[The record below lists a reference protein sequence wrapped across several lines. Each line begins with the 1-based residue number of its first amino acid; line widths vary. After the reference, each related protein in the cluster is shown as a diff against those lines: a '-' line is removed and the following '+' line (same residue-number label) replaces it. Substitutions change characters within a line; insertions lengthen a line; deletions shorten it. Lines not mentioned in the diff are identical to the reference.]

1 MSSNINAPVAYI
13 KHDVGMRNHRKVRV
27 LRQKFSHMGYAVW
40 CYLLETL
47 AGKEG
52 FAVPFDEVE
61 QEILAVDFGV
71 DVQELRDVVEACVR
85 LRLLTLKD
93 GLLQSDTLIERLGN
107 VLDSRQKMSE
117 AGKLGAERRWGS
129 NSNPIATLSDPNS
142 NPNGD
147 PIATLCQPHSN
158 PIATLS
164 DPNSNPNGDPM
175 EKPLDPNGNPNGHPI
190 EKSTDPNG
198 NPIATLCDP
207 NGTLMGSNSR
217 VEKSRVE
224 KSIDNSSS
232 SSSACV
238 HERERVC
245 ERVREA
251 WDAAL
256 GGKLTKLKSL
266 TRNRAELVESALGEI
281 EPDVSKW
288 GDLAAELFARVGESS
303 FLLDKGKG
311 WMPTFEWVFESSE
324 RVQQILEGQYAESYG
339 PAQPKGVK
347 RQALQARGSV
357 PVYRDADH
365 WSEEHRRGKT
375 FDELTEREQD
385 LLRQLNPGKYP
396 PKEAAK

>member
-13 KHDVGMRNHRKVRV
+13 SHDVGMRNHRKVRV
-27 LRQKFSHMGYAVW
+27 LRQKFGHMGYAVW

-52 FAVPFDEVE
+52 FAMPFDEVE
-61 QEILAVDFGV
+61 QEILAVDFCV
-71 DVQELRDVVEACVR
+71 EVQELRDIVEACVR

-93 GLLQSDTLIERLGN
+93 GLLRSDTLIDRLCI
-107 VLDSRQKMSE
+107 VLEARQKKVES
-117 AGKLGAERRWGS
+117 GKLGAERRWGG
-129 NSNPIATLSDPNS
+129 NGTAIAP
-142 NPNGD
+142 
-147 PIATLCQPHSN
+147 LC
-158 PIATLS
+158 
-164 DPNSNPNGDPM
+164 
-175 EKPLDPNGNPNGHPI
+175 DPNGTAITPLSSPNG
-190 EKSTDPNG
+190 TA
-198 NPIATLCDP
+198 IAPLCDP
-207 NGTLMGSNSR
+207 NGTLMAPDGKVKYSKVKN
-217 VEKSRVE
+217 
-224 KSIDNSSS
+224 NSS

-256 GGKLTKLKSL
+256 GDKLPKLKSL
-266 TRNRAELVESALGEI
+266 TRNRAELVERALMEI
-281 EPDVSKW
+281 EPDASKW

-339 PAQPKGVK
+339 PAQPKGAK
-347 RQALQARGSV
+347 RQAPQTRGGV

-396 PKEAAK
+396 PKEEVAK

>member
-13 KHDVGMRNHRKVRV
+13 SHDVGMRNHRKVRV
-27 LRQKFSHMGYAVW
+27 LRQKFGHMGYAVW

-52 FAVPFDEVE
+52 FSVPFDEVE

-71 DVQELRDVVEACVR
+71 EVQELRDVVDTCVR
-85 LRLLTLKD
+85 LRMLTLKN
-93 GLLQSDTLIERLGN
+93 GLLRSDTLIDRLCI
-107 VLDSRQKMSE
+107 VLDARQKMSE
-117 AGKLGAERRWGS
+117 AGKLGAERRWGG
-129 NSNPIATLSDPNS
+129 NSSAIAPLSDPNGNPIATP
-142 NPNGD
+142 
-147 PIATLCQPHSN
+147 CQPHSN
-158 PIATLS
+158 PIATPS
-164 DPNSNPNGDPM
+164 DPNGDPSGNPM
-175 EKPLDPNGNPNGHPI
+175 EKPLDPNGNPNGNPMA
-190 EKSTDPNG
+190 KTPNPNG
-198 NPIATLCDP
+198 NPIATPSDP
-207 NGTLMGSNSR
+207 NGTLMGSNGK
-217 VEKSRVE
+217 EK
-224 KSIDNSSS
+224 KSKVKNNSSS

-238 HERERVC
+238 YERERVC
-245 ERVREA
+245 ERVRET
-251 WDAAL
+251 WDAIL

-339 PAQPKGVK
+339 PAQPKGAK
-347 RQALQARGSV
+347 RQAPQARGGV

-396 PKEAAK
+396 PKEEAAK

>member
-27 LRQKFSHMGYAVW
+27 LRQKFGHMGYAVW

-71 DVQELRDVVEACVR
+71 QVQELRDVVEACVR

-93 GLLQSDTLIERLGN
+93 GLLQSETLIERLGN

-129 NSNPIATLSDPNS
+129 NSNPIATLSDPN
-142 NPNGD
+142 GT

-164 DPNSNPNGDPM
+164 DPNGNPNGNPT
-175 EKPLDPNGNPNGHPI
+175 EKPLDPNGTPNGHPI
-190 EKSTDPNG
+190 EKPTDPNG
-198 NPIATLCDP
+198 TPIATLCDP

-217 VEKSRVE
+217 VEKSRV
-224 KSIDNSSS
+224 KNNSS

-238 HERERVC
+238 YERERVC
-245 ERVREA
+245 ECVREA
-251 WDAAL
+251 WNAAL
-256 GGKLTKLKSL
+256 GDKLPKLKSL
-266 TRNRAELVESALGEI
+266 TRNRAELVERALGEI
-281 EPDVSKW
+281 EPDASKW

-311 WMPTFEWVFESSE
+311 WMPTFEWVFDSAE

-339 PAQPKGVK
+339 QSQPKGVK
-347 RQALQARGSV
+347 RQSLQARGGV

-375 FDELTEREQD
+375 FEELSEREQD

-396 PKEAAK
+396 PKEEAK

>member
-13 KHDVGMRNHRKVRV
+13 SHDVGMRNHRKVRV
-27 LRQKFSHMGYAVW
+27 LRQKFGHMGYAVW

-52 FAVPFDEVE
+52 FAMPFDEVE
-61 QEILAVDFGV
+61 QEILAVDFCV
-71 DVQELRDVVEACVR
+71 EVQELRDIVEACVR

-93 GLLQSDTLIERLGN
+93 GLLRSDTLIDRLCI
-107 VLDSRQKMSE
+107 VLEARQKKVES
-117 AGKLGAERRWGS
+117 GKLGAERRWGG
-129 NSNPIATLSDPNS
+129 NSTAIAP
-142 NPNGD
+142 
-147 PIATLCQPHSN
+147 
-158 PIATLS
+158 
-164 DPNSNPNGDPM
+164 
-175 EKPLDPNGNPNGHPI
+175 
-190 EKSTDPNG
+190 
-198 NPIATLCDP
+198 LCDP
-207 NGTLMGSNSR
+207 NGTLMAPDGKVKYSKVKN
-217 VEKSRVE
+217 
-224 KSIDNSSS
+224 NSS

-266 TRNRAELVESALGEI
+266 TRNRAELVESALVEI

-311 WMPTFEWVFESSE
+311 WMPSFEWVFESAE

-339 PAQPKGVK
+339 PAQPKGAK
-347 RQALQARGSV
+347 RQAPQARGGV

-375 FDELTEREQD
+375 FEELSEREQD

-396 PKEAAK
+396 PKEEAAK

>member
-27 LRQKFSHMGYAVW
+27 LRQKFGHMGYAVW

-52 FAVPFDEVE
+52 FAVSFDEVE

-71 DVQELRDVVEACVR
+71 EVQELRDVVAACVR

-147 PIATLCQPHSN
+147 PMEKPL
-158 PIATLS
+158 
-164 DPNSNPNGDPM
+164 DPNGNPNGDPM

-232 SSSACV
+232 SSACV
-238 HERERVC
+238 HERDRVC
-245 ERVREA
+245 ERVRET
-251 WDAAL
+251 WDAIL

-266 TRNRAELVESALGEI
+266 TRNRTELVERALMEI
-281 EPDVSKW
+281 EPDASKW

-311 WMPTFEWVFESSE
+311 WMPSFEWVFESAE

-339 PAQPKGVK
+339 PAQPKGAK
-347 RQALQARGSV
+347 RQAPQTRGGV

-375 FDELTEREQD
+375 FDELSEREQD

-396 PKEAAK
+396 PKEEAK

>member
-13 KHDVGMRNHRKVRV
+13 SHDVGMRNHRKVRV
-27 LRQKFSHMGYAVW
+27 LRQKFGHMGYAVW

-71 DVQELRDVVEACVR
+71 EVQELRDVVEACVR
-85 LRLLTLKD
+85 LRMLTLKN
-93 GLLQSDTLIERLGN
+93 GLLRSDTLIDRLCI
-107 VLDSRQKMSE
+107 VLEARQKKVES
-117 AGKLGAERRWGS
+117 GKLGAERRWGG
-129 NSNPIATLSDPNS
+129 NSTAIAPLCDPNSTAITPLSDPNS
-142 NPNGD
+142 TAIAPLCD
-147 PIATLCQPHSN
+147 PA
-158 PIATLS
+158 
-164 DPNSNPNGDPM
+164 
-175 EKPLDPNGNPNGHPI
+175 EKP
-190 EKSTDPNG
+190 
-198 NPIATLCDP
+198 CDP
-207 NGTLMGSNSR
+207 NGTLMAPDGK
-217 VEKSRVE
+217 EK
-224 KSIDNSSS
+224 KSKVKNNSS

-238 HERERVC
+238 YERERVC

-256 GGKLTKLKSL
+256 GDKLPKLKSL

-281 EPDVSKW
+281 EPDASKW
-288 GDLAAELFARVGESS
+288 GDLAAELFLRVGESS

-311 WMPTFEWVFESSE
+311 WMPSFEWVFDSAE

-339 PAQPKGVK
+339 QSQPKGAK
-347 RQALQARGSV
+347 RQTLQARGGV

-375 FDELTEREQD
+375 FEELSEREQD

-396 PKEAAK
+396 PKEEAAK

>member
-27 LRQKFSHMGYAVW
+27 LRQKFGHMGYAVW

-52 FAVPFDEVE
+52 FAVSFDEVE

-71 DVQELRDVVEACVR
+71 EVQELRDVVAACVR

-129 NSNPIATLSDPNS
+129 NSNPIATLSDPN
-142 NPNGD
+142 G
-147 PIATLCQPHSN
+147 T

-164 DPNSNPNGDPM
+164 
-175 EKPLDPNGNPNGHPI
+175 
-190 EKSTDPNG
+190 
-198 NPIATLCDP
+198 DP

-232 SSSACV
+232 SSSCV

-256 GGKLTKLKSL
+256 GGKLTKIKSL
-266 TRNRAELVESALGEI
+266 TRNRAELAERALGEI

-311 WMPTFEWVFESSE
+311 WMPSFEWVFESSE

-339 PAQPKGVK
+339 PAQPKGAK
-347 RQALQARGSV
+347 RQAPQARGGV

-375 FDELTEREQD
+375 FEELSEREQD

-396 PKEAAK
+396 PKEEAAK

>member
-13 KHDVGMRNHRKVRV
+13 SHDVGMRNHRKVRV
-27 LRQKFSHMGYAVW
+27 LRQKFGHMGYAVW

-71 DVQELRDVVEACVR
+71 DVQELRDVVETCVR
-85 LRLLTLKD
+85 LRMLTLKD
-93 GLLQSDTLIERLGN
+93 GLLQSDTLIDRLCI
-107 VLDSRQKMSE
+107 VLDARQKMSE
-117 AGKLGAERRWGS
+117 AGKLGAERRWGGNS
-129 NSNPIATLSDPNS
+129 SAIAPLPEPNSTAITPLSDPNSNPIATPSD
-142 NPNGD
+142 PNGD

-158 PIATLS
+158 PIATPS
-164 DPNSNPNGDPM
+164 
-175 EKPLDPNGNPNGHPI
+175 
-190 EKSTDPNG
+190 
-198 NPIATLCDP
+198 DP
-207 NGTLMGSNSR
+207 NGTLMGSDGK
-217 VEKSRVE
+217 EK
-224 KSIDNSSS
+224 KSKVKNNSS

-238 HERERVC
+238 CERDRVC
-245 ERVREA
+245 ERVRET
-251 WDAAL
+251 WDAIL
-256 GGKLTKLKSL
+256 GGKLPKLKSL
-266 TRNRAELVESALGEI
+266 TRNRAKLVESALMEI
-281 EPDVSKW
+281 ESDVSKW
-288 GDLAAELFARVGESS
+288 GDLAAELFLRVGESS

-339 PAQPKGVK
+339 PAQPKGAK
-347 RQALQARGSV
+347 RQAPQARGGV

-375 FDELTEREQD
+375 FDELSEREQD

-396 PKEAAK
+396 PKEEAK

>member
-13 KHDVGMRNHRKVRV
+13 SHDVGMRNHRKVRV
-27 LRQKFSHMGYAVW
+27 LRQKFGHMGYAVW

-71 DVQELRDVVEACVR
+71 EAQELRDVVDTCVR
-85 LRLLTLKD
+85 LRMLTLKN
-93 GLLQSDTLIERLGN
+93 GLLRSDTLIDRLCI
-107 VLDSRQKMSE
+107 VLDARQKMSE

-129 NSNPIATLSDPNS
+129 NSTPIATLSDPNG
-142 NPNGD
+142 N

-164 DPNSNPNGDPM
+164 DPN
-175 EKPLDPNGNPNGHPI
+175 GNPNGHPI
-190 EKSTDPNG
+190 EKPLDPNGTPNGHPIEKPTDPNG
-198 NPIATLCDP
+198 NPIATPSDP
-207 NGTLMGSNSR
+207 NGTLMGSNGK
-217 VEKSRVE
+217 EK
-224 KSIDNSSS
+224 KSKVKNNSS

-256 GGKLTKLKSL
+256 GDRLPKLKSL
-266 TRNRAELVESALGEI
+266 TRNRAELVERALMEI
-281 EPDVSKW
+281 EPDASKW

-339 PAQPKGVK
+339 PAQPKGAK
-347 RQALQARGSV
+347 RQAPQTRGGV

-396 PKEAAK
+396 PKEEAAK

>member
-13 KHDVGMRNHRKVRV
+13 SHDVGMRNHRKVRV
-27 LRQKFSHMGYAVW
+27 LRQKFGHMGYAVW

-52 FAVPFDEVE
+52 FAMPFDEVE
-61 QEILAVDFGV
+61 QEILAVDFCV
-71 DVQELRDVVEACVR
+71 EVQELRDIVEACVR

-93 GLLQSDTLIERLGN
+93 GLLRSDTLIDRLCI
-107 VLDSRQKMSE
+107 VLEARQKKVES
-117 AGKLGAERRWGS
+117 GKLGAERRWGG
-129 NSNPIATLSDPNS
+129 NSTAIAP
-142 NPNGD
+142 
-147 PIATLCQPHSN
+147 LC
-158 PIATLS
+158 
-164 DPNSNPNGDPM
+164 
-175 EKPLDPNGNPNGHPI
+175 DPNGTAITPLSRPNSTAITPLSRPNGTAITPL
-190 EKSTDPNG
+190 SRPNG
-198 NPIATLCDP
+198 TAITPLSRPNGTAITPLSRPNGTAIAPLCDP
-207 NGTLMGSNSR
+207 NGTLMAPDGKVKYSKVKN
-217 VEKSRVE
+217 
-224 KSIDNSSS
+224 NSS

-266 TRNRAELVESALGEI
+266 TRNRAELVESALVEI

-311 WMPTFEWVFESSE
+311 WMPSFEWVFESAE

-339 PAQPKGVK
+339 PAQPKGAK
-347 RQALQARGSV
+347 RQAPQARGGV

-375 FDELTEREQD
+375 FEELSEREQD

-396 PKEAAK
+396 PKEEAAK

>member
-13 KHDVGMRNHRKVRV
+13 SHDVGMRNHRKVRV
-27 LRQKFSHMGYAVW
+27 LRQKFGHMGYAVW

-52 FAVPFDEVE
+52 FAMPFDEVE
-61 QEILAVDFGV
+61 QEILAVDFCV
-71 DVQELRDVVEACVR
+71 EVQELRDIVEACVR

-93 GLLQSDTLIERLGN
+93 GLLRSDTLIDRLCI
-107 VLDSRQKMSE
+107 VLEARQKKVES
-117 AGKLGAERRWGS
+117 GKLGAERRWGG
-129 NSNPIATLSDPNS
+129 NSTAIAP
-142 NPNGD
+142 
-147 PIATLCQPHSN
+147 LC
-158 PIATLS
+158 
-164 DPNSNPNGDPM
+164 
-175 EKPLDPNGNPNGHPI
+175 DPNGTAITPLSSPNG
-190 EKSTDPNG
+190 TA
-198 NPIATLCDP
+198 IAPLCDP
-207 NGTLMGSNSR
+207 NGTLMAPDGKVKYSKVN
-217 VEKSRVE
+217 
-224 KSIDNSSS
+224 NNSS

-251 WDAAL
+251 WDVAL
-256 GGKLTKLKSL
+256 GEKLPKLKSL
-266 TRNRAELVESALGEI
+266 TRNRAELAERALGEI

-311 WMPTFEWVFESSE
+311 WMPTFEWVFKSAE

-339 PAQPKGVK
+339 PAQPKGAK
-347 RQALQARGSV
+347 RQAPQARGGV

-396 PKEAAK
+396 PKEEAAK

>member
-13 KHDVGMRNHRKVRV
+13 SHDVGMRNHRKVRV
-27 LRQKFSHMGYAVW
+27 LRQKFGHMGYAVW

-52 FAVPFDEVE
+52 FAMPFDEVE
-61 QEILAVDFGV
+61 QEILAVDFCV
-71 DVQELRDVVEACVR
+71 EVQELRDIVEACVR

-93 GLLQSDTLIERLGN
+93 GLLRSDTLIDRLCI
-107 VLDSRQKMSE
+107 VLEARQKMSE
-117 AGKLGAERRWGS
+117 AGKLGAERRWGG
-129 NSNPIATLSDPNS
+129 NSTAIAPLCDPNSPAITPLSDPNGNPIATLSDPN
-142 NPNGD
+142 
-147 PIATLCQPHSN
+147 
-158 PIATLS
+158 
-164 DPNSNPNGDPM
+164 
-175 EKPLDPNGNPNGHPI
+175 
-190 EKSTDPNG
+190 
-198 NPIATLCDP
+198 
-207 NGTLMGSNSR
+207 GTLMGSNGK
-217 VEKSRVE
+217 EK
-224 KSIDNSSS
+224 KSKVKNNSS

-238 HERERVC
+238 YERERVC

-266 TRNRAELVESALGEI
+266 TRNRTELVENALMEI
-281 EPDVSKW
+281 EPDASKW
-288 GDLAAELFARVGESS
+288 GDLAAELFLRVGESS

-311 WMPTFEWVFESSE
+311 WMPTFEWVFESAE

-339 PAQPKGVK
+339 PAQPKGAK
-347 RQALQARGSV
+347 RQAPQARGGV

-375 FDELTEREQD
+375 FDELSEREQD

-396 PKEAAK
+396 PKEEAK